1 MIKNV
6 LSCFDGMSCG
16 QIALNRADVKFEKYY
31 ASEIKQHAIKVTNAN
46 FPGTV
51 QLGDIRKIDG
61 TKLDDIDL
69 IIGGSPCKGISGL
82 NQKQPGLAHDE
93 SILFYEFLRLKE
105 ETKATYFLLENTHG
119 NKKSIQEIS
128 DMLNCNPININSS
141 LVSAQNRPR
150 YYWTNIPPFT
160 HDLTGRIQSLIS
172 QPKDKNITTKDVFDN
187 IGELVPE
194 NRIKWLESESGKR
207 SVKRSYT
214 RINPFPKAGC
224 LTANG
229 HKKWNEN
236 YILIDGEYRFLSQN
250 DLERLQTVPVGYTD
264 CLTYNEAY
272 DVLGDGWTVDV
283 ISHILNGL
291 TAHPKH

>member
-16 QIALNRADVKFEKYY
+16 QIALNRANVKFEKYY

-46 FPGTV
+46 FPGTI

-82 NQKQPGLAHDE
+82 NQNQPGLAHDE

-172 QPKDKNITTKDVFDN
+172 QPKDKNITTNDVFDY

-291 TAHPKH
+291 TTHQTY

>member
-1 MIKNV
+1 MKELNV
-6 LSCFDGMSCG
+6 LSLFDGMSCG
-16 QIALNRADVKFEKYY
+16 QIALNRAGLKVKNYF
-31 ASEIKQHAIKVTNAN
+31 ASEIKIHAIKVTNHN
-46 FPGTV
+46 FPGTI
-51 QLGDIRKIDG
+51 QLGDVRLIDG
-61 TKLDDIDL
+61 KSLKGIDL

-82 NQKQPGLAHDE
+82 NQNQDGLEHDE
-93 SILFYEFLRLKE
+93 SILFYEYLRLKE
-105 ETKATYFLLENTHG
+105 ETGAKYFLLENTHG

-128 DMLNCNPININSS
+128 DRLNCNPININSA

-160 HDLTGRIQSLIS
+160 HDLTGRILSLIQ
-172 QPKDKNITTKDVFDN
+172 QPENKNITTNDVFDYK
-187 IGELVPE
+187 GDLVPE
-194 NRIKWLESESGKR
+194 NRIKWLESESGIK
-207 SVKRSYT
+207 SVQRSYT

-236 YILIDGEYRFLSQN
+236 YIKSDDGKYRFLSQR
-250 DLERLQTVPVGYTD
+250 DLERLQTVPEGYTD

-283 ISHILNGL
+283 ISHIFQGL
-291 TAHPKH
+291 KI